1 MRRSGSKLCL
11 IAMIT
16 ATATLTACA
25 PKGAAWNSIPGI
37 TYMLQMTV
45 LIPIFPQK
53 ADTTRMMVFFPAV
66 LGYGRKG

>member
-16 ATATLTACA
+16 ATAISL
-25 PKGAAWNSIPGI
+25 PVLQRAAWNSIPGI

-45 LIPIFPQK
+45 LIPIFP
-53 ADTTRMMVFFPAV
+53 P
-66 LGYGRKG
+66 RKLTQHE

>member
-16 ATATLTACA
+16 ATATHSL
-25 PKGAAWNSIPGI
+25 PVLQRAAWNSIPGI

-45 LIPIFPQK
+45 LIPIFP
-53 ADTTRMMVFFPAV
+53 P
-66 LGYGRKG
+66 RKLTQHE

>member
-25 PKGAAWNSIPGI
+25 PKGSVEQHTRHYVYAS
-37 TYMLQMTV
+37 MTV
-45 LIPIFPQK
+45 LIPIFP
-53 ADTTRMMVFFPAV
+53 P
-66 LGYGRKG
+66 RKLTQHE